1 MLLAVVVPFDPVPGP
16 DPGTVVAIMV
26 PVDPVGL
33 VIVVPVDPVEPI
45 IVVPVETG
53 IVLLDQTMVSIIVDA
68 ADEVASVDPLE
79 LLIV

>member
-1 MLLAVVVPFDPVPGP
+1 MLAVVVPFDPVPGP

-33 VIVVPVDPVEPI
+33 VIVVPV
-45 IVVPVETG
+45 ETG
-53 IVLLDQTMVSIIVDA
+53 IVLLDQPMVSIIVDA